1 MLYNTKTL
9 TILTSNETIIIPELQ
24 WKPQFYEPPRET
36 KSGSKNR
43 RNVGEIGGKIT
54 VFDYGGK
61 RLLVR
66 VIEMFEKS
74 GFLCGYFETSH
85 TLCIVNRGGMG
96 MKLVKVLC
104 CMLLFCFLALTLH
117 KTQQLFTLN

>member
-9 TILTSNETIIIPELQ
+9 TILTSNETIIILELQ

-36 KSGSKNR
+36 KSGSKNP
-43 RNVGEIGGKIT
+43 RNVREIGGKIT

-74 GFLCGYFETSH
+74 GFHFGYFETSH
-85 TLCIVNRGGMG
+85 TLCIVN
-96 MKLVKVLC
+96 KEEWL
-104 CMLLFCFLALTLH
+104 
-117 KTQQLFTLN
+117 